1 MNAECTIQI
10 AAQPTEVTAERL
22 RSDAVYTPSVD
33 IRETPDEL
41 TVLADMP
48 GLRSEDI
55 DIKFENGMLTIHGEI
70 SPRQGESTRFLR
82 REYGVGCFE
91 RSFQVGE
98 VIDSE
103 KITAEYADGVLKLH
117 LPKVPSARPRRIA
130 IKSA

>member
-1 MNAECTIQI
+1 MNAEATIQK

-22 RSDAVYTPSVD
+22 RNDAVYTPSVD

-55 DIKFENGMLTIHGEI
+55 EIKFENGMLTIHGEL
-70 SPRQGESTRFLR
+70 SPRQGENTRFLR
-82 REYGVGCFE
+82 REYGVGCYE

-103 KITAEYADGVLKLH
+103 KIAAEYADGVLTLH
-117 LPKVPSARPRRIA
+117 LPKVPAARPRRIA
-130 IKSA
+130 IKST